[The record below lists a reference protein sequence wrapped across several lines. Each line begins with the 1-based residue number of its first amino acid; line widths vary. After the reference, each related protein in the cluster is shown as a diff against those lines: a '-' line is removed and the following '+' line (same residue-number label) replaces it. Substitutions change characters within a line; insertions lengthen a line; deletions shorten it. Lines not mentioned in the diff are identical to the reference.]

1 MAAGDGRL
9 WADSIVAVFPHLRP
23 SPGRWGVVRR
33 PGKAGGASLFS
44 SLDDDLRHAG
54 RVSYQK
60 KYPVG
65 EAWECEFEPV
75 RQAEVAVSAGVLCC

>member
-1 MAAGDGRL
+1 MTMAAGNGRL

-33 PGKAGGASLFS
+33 PGKAGGASLCS

-60 KYPVG
+60 SIP
-65 EAWECEFEPV
+65 WE
-75 RQAEVAVSAGVLCC
+75 RRGNASSNQSAKLRLQ